1 MRLRLAHGGLV
12 FEAEAVGEGPPV
24 LLLHGFPDH
33 EGTFAAQMGA
43 LADAGFRAVAPRMRG
58 YAPGSIPADGDFHVA
73 SIAGDVHAWARMLG
87 APVHLVG
94 HDWGAGIAHVA
105 AVSAPG
111 LFRSLTMMAVPH
123 PARFAEVAATDP
135 AQQARLAYQLELA
148 APGAAARFLEGGL
161 ERLVELCRDFSPGW
175 EMTAADRQAMRDV
188 LSAPGVLDAA
198 LGYYR
203 QALMPDAE
211 ALARALPLVT
221 AAVPLPTLGIVGAD
235 DGCVGAEVFRASM
248 DARNYPAGVEVAVVP
263 GAGHFVQ
270 REQPEAVSRLL
281 TDFLSRH

>member
-1 MRLRLAHGGLV
+1 MRLALRHAGLD
-12 FEAEAVGEGPPV
+12 FEAEVVGEGPPV

-43 LADAGFRAVAPRMRG
+43 LAWAGFRAVAPRMRG

-73 SIAGDVHAWARMLG
+73 SIAGDIHAWARMLG

-105 AVSAPG
+105 AVSAPA

-123 PARFAEVAATDP
+123 PARFTEIVAGDA

-148 APGAAARFLEGGL
+148 APGAAERFLEDGL
-161 ERLVELCRDFSPGW
+161 ERLVALCREFSPGW
-175 EMTAADRQAMRDV
+175 QMSAADRKAMRDV
-188 LSAPGVLDAA
+188 LSAPGVLDSA
-198 LGYYR
+198 LAYYR
-203 QALMPDAE
+203 QALMPDSDA
-211 ALARALPLVT
+211 AARALPLVM
-221 AAVPLPTLGIVGAD
+221 AAVPVPTLGIVGED
-235 DGCVGAEVFRASM
+235 DGCISAEVFVASM
-248 DARNYPAGVEVAVVP
+248 DARNYPAGVELAVVP

-270 REQPEAVSRLL
+270 REQPDAVNRLL

>member
-1 MRLRLAHGGLV
+1 MRLSLQHAGLS
-12 FEAEAVGEGPPV
+12 FEAEAEGDGPVV

-33 EGTFAAQMGA
+33 EGTFAGQMGA

-58 YAPGSIPADGDFHVA
+58 YAPGSIPSDGDFHVA
-73 SIAGDVHAWARMLG
+73 SLGGDICAWAERLG

-94 HDWGAGIAHVA
+94 HDWGAGVAHVA
-105 AVSAPG
+105 AVMAPQ
-111 LFRSLTMMAVPH
+111 LYRSLTMMAVPH
-123 PARFAEVAATDP
+123 PARFAEVTATDA

-148 APGAAARFLEGGL
+148 APGAAERFLAGDLARL
-161 ERLVELCRDFSPGW
+161 ESLCTEFSPGW
-175 EMTAADRQAMRDV
+175 VMSAADRAALHAVMR
-188 LSAPGVLDAA
+188 APGVLEAA

-203 QALMPDAE
+203 QALAPDAE

-235 DGCVGAEVFRASM
+235 DGCVGADVFVASM
-248 DARNYPAGVEVAVVP
+248 DARNYPASVEVAVVP

-270 REQPEAVSRLL
+270 REAPDAVNRILL
-281 TDFLSRH
+281 DFLLRH